1 MFSIGAAKACV
12 AVLEKTKSAF
22 KSKDLGAMRKRLEEL
37 VEKTKK
43 IKR

>member
-1 MFSIGAAKACV
+1 MEETIT
-12 AVLEKTKSAF
+12 VLEKTKSAF

>member
-1 MFSIGAAKACV
+1 VAKYMITIT
-12 AVLEKTKSAF
+12 VLEKTKSAC